1 MPYLNGLRGVAALSV
16 LTQHGLG
23 PFSAWL
29 IGQGS
34 WTAMDLFF
42 VLSGFLIISLLFQE
56 VEDNG
61 QINILNF
68 YARRTLRIWPGHFAF
83 LFLTILINP
92 YDCKNML
99 IPALCTAT
107 FMSDYATAF
116 NWGGIILSGLVQT
129 WSVSVEEKFYALSPL
144 LLGVFRRHVKKI
156 LIVSLIGCELWKVYL
171 ILKGVPWVRLQA
183 CFDTQM
189 DGVIFGSLAALLI
202 AEQKTRDWLKAK
214 ISFPIIPIA
223 LAALLILMN
232 SRMAHPGSFQ
242 TIEANLLFWPLFFPA
257 YKALLAVLICCLFFH
272 RNSIVTKLLETKTL
286 CWVGTVSYGV
296 YLWHGFAF
304 RLVGRHLIFMSLPYL
319 PPALLSPQNLPYV
332 IEFEK
337 LIVALAFGAISFYLM
352 ENPFLKLKRRFEP
365 AHQRK
370 EPNGT
375 NPLPT
380 HLSVV

>member
-29 IGQGS
+29 VGQGS

-56 VEDNG
+56 VEDTG
-61 QINILNF
+61 HVNILNF

-92 YDCKNML
+92 YDCKSML
-99 IPALCTAT
+99 IPAICTAT

-144 LLGVFRRHVKKI
+144 LLGVFRAHAKKI
-156 LIVSLIGCELWKVYL
+156 LIGSLVSCELWKAFL
-171 ILKGVPWVRLQA
+171 IVQGVPWVRLQA

-189 DGVIFGSLAALLI
+189 DGVIFGSLAGLFI
-202 AEQKTRDWLKAK
+202 AEQKTRDWLKEK
-214 ISFPIIPIA
+214 ISWPIIPIA
-223 LAALLILMN
+223 LAVLLVFMN
-232 SRMAHPGSFQ
+232 SKMAHPDSLQ
-242 TIEANLLFWPLFFPA
+242 TLTAKLLFWPLFFPA
-257 YKALLAVLICCLFFH
+257 YKALLAMLICCLFYH
-272 RNSIVTKLLETKTL
+272 RNSIVTKVLELKAL
-286 CWVGTVSYGV
+286 CWIGTVSYGV

-304 RLVGRHLIFMSLPYL
+304 RLVGRHLIFLTLPYL
-319 PPALLSPQNLPYV
+319 PAQVLTTQSLPYV
-332 IEFEK
+332 VEAEK
-337 LIVALAFGAISFYLM
+337 LIVALVFGALSYYLM

-365 AHQRK
+365 PHQPK
-370 EPNGT
+370 TNGS
-375 NPLPT
+375 PD
-380 HLSVV
+380 LSTDKLLV